1 MAHGASA
8 RSSAATRRQGE
19 GHDTGPALGGGWTL
33 STFRVTVGLQALAI
47 FTQAITAGL
56 VVAGRPG
63 AKPLHGTTATFAL
76 LTALLTLVAAILVWK
91 PGGGSARFTIP
102 SAVLIVVMVV
112 QSILG
117 GNHVKA
123 VHVPLGVALFGGVV
137 VVAVQAWSGPRARSA
152 RS

>member
-1 MAHGASA
+1 VWRGICHG
-8 RSSAATRRQGE
+8 TRRVGATIGRDQA
-19 GHDTGPALGGGWTL
+19 TGRRARHRTAPR
-33 STFRVTVGLQALAI
+33 SGLDLLHVQVLAI
-47 FTQAITAGL
+47 FVQAITAGL

-63 AKPLHGTTATFAL
+63 AKPLHGTTATVTL
-76 LTALLTLVAAILVWK
+76 LVGLLTLVAAILVWK
-91 PGGGSARFTIP
+91 PGGGSARFTVP
-102 SAVLIVVMVV
+102 SAILLVLLVV

-137 VVAVQAWSGPRARSA
+137 VVALQAWSGPRARSG

>member
-8 RSSAATRRQGE
+8 QPSAATRRPGE
-19 GHDTGPALGGGWTL
+19 GHDTGSVPGQGWTF
-33 STFRVTVGLQALAI
+33 STFRVMVGLQVLAI
-47 FTQAITAGL
+47 FVQAITAGL

-63 AKPLHGTTATFAL
+63 AKPLHGTTATVAL
-76 LTALLTLVAAILVWK
+76 LVGLLTLVAAILVWK
-91 PGGGSARFTIP
+91 PGGGSARFTVP
-102 SAVLIVVMVV
+102 SAVLLVLLVV

-137 VVAVQAWSGPRARSA
+137 VVALQAWSGPRARSV